1 MKSLNTAFVGLWGA
15 LGRIALAMLLA
26 LALPLAAVGAYGETT
41 DPADDTGDTGDTGDD
56 DTGDDT
62 TGDDTTT
69 TSSGGGGGGGGG
81 GGSYRSVRDEE
92 ATIPAATEQ
101 SCSALLV
108 SDVSPDR
115 DEVAEVFNQI
125 SFTVAGDVDLTSIII
140 TVDGTELEAAVELVG
155 TQTYR
160 ISAEIIPPLSS
171 AGEHLVFFSV
181 SSATS
186 TNCTDARSY
195 SVFVPEA
202 EVEEEEVQPE
212 AEQPAEQEQV
222 ISSYAQLAADTFL
235 DISKN
240 FWAAEAVGKLFEQGV
255 VSGTRTAGGLAL
267 FRPAD
272 SVNRA
277 EAAKLSATAF
287 GLAIPVRGRTSFS
300 DVPADQWYAPF
311 FSALQGAGVLQG
323 YADGTARPAQ
333 VMTRAEALKIAF
345 QSVGIEPASVSGRT
359 FVDLGPQ
366 HWAAPY
372 AELAQALEVIGGYP
386 IGEGDRFIA
395 FRPEQAI
402 TRAEFAAVVARV
414 QDAVGTAPQG

>member
-41 DPADDTGDTGDTGDD
+41 DPADDTGDTGGTTD
-56 DTGDDT
+56 DDT
-62 TGDDTTT
+62 TGDDDTTTT
-69 TSSGGGGGGGGG
+69 TSSGGGGGGG

-115 DEVAEVFNQI
+115 DEVAQTFNQI

-140 TVDGTELEAAVELVG
+140 TVDGTDLEAAVELVG

-186 TNCTDARSY
+186 ANCTDARSY
-195 SVFVPEA
+195 SVFVPEI

-212 AEQPAEQEQV
+212 AEEPAEAIT

-333 VMTRAEALKIAF
+333 QMTRAEALKIAF

-372 AELAQALEVIGGYP
+372 AELAQALDVIGGYP

-414 QDAVGTAPQG
+414 QEAIGAAPQG

>member
-41 DPADDTGDTGDTGDD
+41 DPADDTGDTGDTTD
-56 DTGDDT
+56 DDT
-62 TGDDTTT
+62 TGDDDTTTT

-115 DEVAEVFNQI
+115 DEVAQTFNQI

-140 TVDGTELEAAVELVG
+140 TVDGTDLEAAVELVG

-186 TNCTDARSY
+186 ANCTDARSY
-195 SVFVPEA
+195 SVFVPEP
-202 EVEEEEVQPE
+202 EVETE
-212 AEQPAEQEQV
+212 EQPTEEPADQEQL

-372 AELAQALEVIGGYP
+372 AELAQALDVIGGYP

-414 QDAVGTAPQG
+414 QDAVGAAPQG